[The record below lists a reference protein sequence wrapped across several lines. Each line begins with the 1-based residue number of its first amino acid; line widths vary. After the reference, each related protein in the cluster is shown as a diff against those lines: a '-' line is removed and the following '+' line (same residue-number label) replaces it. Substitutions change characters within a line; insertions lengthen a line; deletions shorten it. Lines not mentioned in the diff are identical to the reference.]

1 MLDFYRKV
9 PAKEVPPEERNGIK
23 VWIKHAFEQIVID
36 EDFFKN
42 VFDKDI
48 FLKLN
53 ENEYMGIILTI
64 MKDCAIELFN
74 KMIEEKLHWNF
85 DIKYTF
91 YIAIACLSI
100 AIKNIGAH
108 DWLNNDNIILSQIIK
123 ALNKV
128 NKKNVIYDLI
138 ICKKIEIDIF
148 KITEWKGCNMYDLKK
163 DYTDYFDY
171 TKTEDKFDIP
181 DEIISSELSKTI
193 KAIIDYEK
201 KMEDSKPK
209 RLPLPLPKPKK
220 SPSPKSPKK
229 SPSPKSPKKSPSKAP
244 KKSPSPKSP
253 KAPKKSP
260 SKSAFKKKKRV

>member
-1 MLDFYRKV
+1 MTEEEKMLDFYRKV
-9 PAKEVPPEERNGIK
+9 PAKEVPPEERDGIK
-23 VWIKHAFEQIVID
+23 DWIKHAFEQIVID
-36 EDFFKN
+36 SDFLIN
-42 VFDKDI
+42 VFDNDI
-48 FLKLN
+48 FLKLY
-53 ENEYMGIILTI
+53 ENEYMGRILTI

-100 AIKNIGAH
+100 AVKNIGAY
-108 DWLNNDNIILSQIIK
+108 DWLNDDNIILSQIIK

-201 KMEDSKPK
+201 KIEDSKPK

-229 SPSPKSPKKSPSKAP
+229 SPSPKSPKPR
-244 KKSPSPKSP
+244 KKSPSPKS
-253 KAPKKSP
+253 PKKSP
-260 SKSAFKKKKRV
+260 SKSAFKKKRVYN